1 MSLFLNDLLDARTE
15 RTYLRYTMNNAT
27 TSLHAVRPLSP
38 VARRLQLLKA
48 GYAEVLRLKA
58 VR

>member
-1 MSLFLNDLLDARTE
+1 MRPVSSLPR
-15 RTYLRYTMNNAT
+15 
-27 TSLHAVRPLSP
+27 VRPLSP
-38 VARRLQLLKA
+38 VAKRLQLLKA

>member
-1 MSLFLNDLLDARTE
+1 MLPL
-15 RTYLRYTMNNAT
+15 
-27 TSLHAVRPLSP
+27 VRHLSP

-48 GYAEVLRLKA
+48 GSLEVARLKA